1 MGDDIQF
8 GDLVFDTS
16 FLFARRGSGEALKF
30 TRAERAMLLLLTANA
45 RKIVTRNRLLDAI
58 TGAGSDSADRNVDF
72 VINRLRA
79 KLGDSARN
87 PSYIA
92 TQYGEGYVWIA
103 EPLEGAAAALLVI
116 GPVFGLEHVAS
127 TKGAHA
133 FLLRLKDAIDA
144 QTADD
149 RIVVLEQNGQAER
162 HVSSKALFS
171 LEVSF
176 YDDGQCLHCAA
187 VLRKAMTGQILQ
199 TFRLTLDQAGL
210 PAAEPDIDTVVAA
223 LKRAMWRQATTG
235 QGILAGPTDQP
246 LELRMHD
253 AARLFARS
261 DDSWAEMGEQLSVA
275 RRNHPDDPQTGL
287 MWAMHLYARI
297 LQNPADLDM
306 RAVHEKDIEGC
317 VFDHLTAFQDNP
329 IFLLGASKLLLFTGR
344 GHLALAE
351 QLAEQAFL
359 SSTAFASAFAGL
371 GQVRMCKGDIR
382 SAIDLYDRGI
392 ELSDPDSEFRI
403 FLMVLKCA
411 ALMAEDD
418 RTGLD
423 QTAAALYALKP
434 VTRLQIGLFVAP
446 PGPLAP
452 DLTLV
457 LGQFDSSR
465 AQHAILH
472 LYYVFARLFVQEN
485 HRENIMRGVIGHLME
500 RFGAD
505 VVPDE
510 VRRSV
515 PRLV

>member
-1 MGDDIQF
+1 MGDEIQF
-8 GDLVFDTS
+8 GDLVFDKS
-16 FLFARRGSGEALKF
+16 FLFARRGSGEELKF
-30 TRAERAMLLLLTANA
+30 TRAERAMLLLLTSNA

-87 PSYIA
+87 PSFIA

-103 EPLEGAAAALLVI
+103 EPLEGSVSTETLLVI
-116 GPVFGLEHVAS
+116 GPVFGLEHAAS
-127 TKGAHA
+127 TENARA
-133 FLLRLKDAIDA
+133 FLLRLKDAVDA

-149 RIVVLEQNGQAER
+149 QIVVLKQNGQA
-162 HVSSKALFS
+162 VSSKALFS

-176 YDDGQCLHCAA
+176 YDDGKCLHCAA

-199 TFRLTLDQAGL
+199 TFRLTLDPAGV
-210 PAAEPDIDTVVAA
+210 AVGEPDIETIVTE
-223 LKRAMWRQATTG
+223 LKRAMWQQATTG
-235 QGILAGPTDQP
+235 QGILAAPTDLP

-261 DDSWAEMGEQLSVA
+261 DESWAEMSEQLSDA
-275 RRNHPDDPQTGL
+275 RRNRPDDPQTEL

-297 LQNPADLDM
+297 LQNPVDLDM
-306 RAVHEKDIEGC
+306 RTAHEADIERC
-317 VFDHLTAFQDNP
+317 VFDHLAAFQDNP

-351 QLAEQAFL
+351 RLAEQAFL

-371 GQVRMCKGDIR
+371 GQIRMCKGDIR
-382 SAIDLYDRGI
+382 SAVELYDRGI
-392 ELSDPDSEFRI
+392 ELSEPDSEFRI

-411 ALMAEDD
+411 ALMADGD
-418 RTGLD
+418 RLQLD

-452 DLTLV
+452 DLTLI
-457 LGQFDSSR
+457 LSQFDASR
-465 AQHAILH
+465 AQRAILYLH
-472 LYYVFARLFVQEN
+472 YVFARLFAREH
-485 HRENIMRGVIGHLME
+485 HRENIMRGVIGHLTE
-500 RFGAD
+500 RFGSD
-505 VVPDE
+505 VVPHE

>member
-1 MGDDIQF
+1 MDDDIRF
-8 GDLVFDTS
+8 GGLIFDKS
-16 FLFARRGSGEALKF
+16 FLFARRASGEELKF
-30 TRAERAMLLLLTANA
+30 TRAERAMLLLLTGNV

-87 PSYIA
+87 PSFIA

-103 EPLEGAAAALLVI
+103 EPSEGPNEALLLI
-116 GPVFGLEHVAS
+116 GPVFGLERTAS
-127 TKGAHA
+127 GEPARA
-133 FLLRLKDAIDA
+133 FLLRLRDIIDA
-144 QTADD
+144 QTADNQ
-149 RIVVLEQNGQAER
+149 IVVLELNGQAA
-162 HVSSKALFS
+162 SSKSLFS

-176 YDDGQCLHCAA
+176 YDDGKCMHCAA
-187 VLRKAMTGQILQ
+187 VLRKVATGQILQ
-199 TFRLTLDQAGL
+199 TFRLMLDAAGL
-210 PAAEPDIDTVVAA
+210 PASEPDIESVVAG
-223 LKRAMWRQATTG
+223 LKSAMWRQATTG

-246 LELRMHD
+246 LELQMHD
-253 AARLFARS
+253 TARLFDRS
-261 DDSWAEMGEQLSVA
+261 DESWATMSEQLSEA
-275 RRNHPDDPQTGL
+275 RRSQPGDPQTEL

-297 LQNPADLDM
+297 LQNPADLDL
-306 RAVHEKDIEGC
+306 RAAHEEDIERC
-317 VFDHLTAFQDNP
+317 VFDHLAVFQGNP
-329 IFLLGASKLLLFTGR
+329 IFLLGAAKLLLFTGR

-359 SSTAFASAFAGL
+359 SSTAFASAFSSL
-371 GQVRMCKGDIR
+371 GQIRMCKGDIR
-382 SAIDLYDRGI
+382 SAVDLYDRGI
-392 ELSDPDSEFRI
+392 ELSVPDSEFRVY
-403 FLMVLKCA
+403 LMVLKCA
-411 ALMAEDD
+411 ALMAEGD
-418 RTGLD
+418 RSRLD
-423 QTAAALYALKP
+423 KAVAALYALKP

-457 LGQFDSSR
+457 VGQFDAAR
-465 AQHAILH
+465 AKHAILH
-472 LYYVFARLFVQEN
+472 LHYVFARLFVRED
-485 HRENIMRGVIGHLME
+485 HRENIMRGVIGHLTE

>member
-1 MGDDIQF
+1 MDDDIQF
-8 GDLVFDTS
+8 GDLVFDKS
-16 FLFARRGSGEALKF
+16 FLFARRGLSEELKF
-30 TRAERAMLLLLTANA
+30 TRAERAMLLLLTANS

-58 TGAGSDSADRNVDF
+58 TGAGSDSTDRNVDF

-87 PSYIA
+87 PSFIA

-103 EPLEGAAAALLVI
+103 EPSKGVTSVEALLLI
-116 GPVFGLEHVAS
+116 GPVFGLEQTAS
-127 TKGAHA
+127 AERA
-133 FLLRLKDAIDA
+133 RALLLRLRGAIDA

-149 RIVVLEQNGQAER
+149 QIVVLEQNGQA
-162 HVSSKALFS
+162 SSGKALFS

-176 YDDGQCLHCAA
+176 YDDGKCLHCAA
-187 VLRKAMTGQILQ
+187 VVRKVMTGQILQ
-199 TFRLTLDQAGL
+199 TLRLTLGPADL
-210 PAAEPDIDTVVAA
+210 PDGEPDIETVVAT

-235 QGILAGPTDQP
+235 QGLLAGPTDQP
-246 LELRMHD
+246 LELQMHD
-253 AARLFARS
+253 AARLFDRS
-261 DDSWAEMGEQLSVA
+261 DESWATMSEQLSEA
-275 RRNHPDDPQTGL
+275 RRNQPGDPQTEL

-297 LQNPADLDM
+297 LQNPADLDL
-306 RAVHEKDIEGC
+306 RAAHEEDIERC
-317 VFDHLTAFQDNP
+317 VFDHLAAFQSNP
-329 IFLLGASKLLLFTGR
+329 IFLLGAAKLLLFTGR

-359 SSTAFASAFAGL
+359 SSTAFASAFSSL
-371 GQVRMCKGDIR
+371 GQIRMCRGDIR
-382 SAIDLYDRGI
+382 SAIELYDRGI
-392 ELSDPDSEFRI
+392 ELSGLDSEFRVY
-403 FLMVLKCA
+403 LMVLKCA
-411 ALMAEDD
+411 ALMADGD
-418 RTGLD
+418 RSRLD
-423 QTAAALYALKP
+423 QAAAALYAQKP

-457 LGQFDSSR
+457 LGQFDAAR
-465 AQHAILH
+465 AKHAILH
-472 LYYVFARLFVQEN
+472 LHYVFARLFVREE
-485 HRENIMRGVIGHLME
+485 HRENILRGVTGHLTE

>member
-8 GDLVFDTS
+8 GDLVFDKS
-16 FLFARRGSGEALKF
+16 FLFARRGSSEELKF
-30 TRAERAMLLLLTANA
+30 TRAERAMLRLLTANA
-45 RKIVTRNRLLDAI
+45 RTIVTRNRLLDAI
-58 TGAGSDSADRNVDF
+58 AGAGSDSADRNVDF

-87 PSYIA
+87 PSFIA

-103 EPLEGAAAALLVI
+103 QPSEGAAEALLVI
-116 GPVFGLEHVAS
+116 GPVFGLEKAAS
-127 TKGAHA
+127 TERAGA
-133 FLLRLKDAIDA
+133 FLLRLKDALDA

-149 RIVVLEQNGQAER
+149 QIVVLELNGQAASR
-162 HVSSKALFS
+162 KASFS

-176 YDDGQCLHCAA
+176 YDDGECLHCAA
-187 VLRKAMTGQILQ
+187 VLRKAVTGQILQ
-199 TFRLTLDQAGL
+199 AFRLTLDPASP
-210 PAAEPDIDTVVAA
+210 PAAEPDIEAVVAE

-261 DDSWAEMGEQLSVA
+261 DESWAEMSDQLSDA
-275 RRNHPDDPQTGL
+275 RRDHPGDPQTEL

-297 LQNPADLDM
+297 LQNPADLDR
-306 RAVHEKDIEGC
+306 RAAYEKDIEAC
-317 VFDHLTAFQDNP
+317 VFDHLAAFQDNP

-371 GQVRMCKGDIR
+371 GQIRMCKGDTR

-392 ELSDPDSEFRI
+392 ELSDPDSEFRV

-411 ALMAEDD
+411 ALMAKDD
-418 RTGLD
+418 RAGLE
-423 QTAAALYALKP
+423 QAAAALYALKP
-434 VTRLQIGLFVAP
+434 ATRLQIGFFMAP

-457 LGQFDSSR
+457 VSQFDAAR

-472 LYYVFARLFVQEN
+472 LYYVFARLFVQED
-485 HRENIMRGVIGHLME
+485 HRENIMRGVIGHLTE

-515 PRLV
+515 PRLG